1 MVTVEFRMGCE
12 SPKTSKHSSLLLI
25 SFILPASPLWH
36 SFTNYIGDSWKSGM
50 VRHLWQLFNCQF
62 NSMKTAPHIKQL
74 PHLYQDCLQ
83 DLLALNIYLCNK
95 AREITDNVLAVAF
108 EIPLFNS
115 YTSCLIN
122 WPNPLK
128 FRKTTEKKKM
138 DYKRLDYQQQLLEG
152 SLPCRS
158 QRKTMQAKAR
168 DNSVDSACISL
179 GILPMYQSLQTAKDC
194 HSKAGFKSPC

>member
-1 MVTVEFRMGCE
+1 
-12 SPKTSKHSSLLLI
+12 
-25 SFILPASPLWH
+25 
-36 SFTNYIGDSWKSGM
+36 M
-50 VRHLWQLFNCQF
+50 VRHLWQLFNYQF

-83 DLLALNIYLCNK
+83 DLLAMNIYLCNK

-128 FRKTTEKKKM
+128 FRKTTEKKK
-138 DYKRLDYQQQLLEG
+138 KRITRGWITSSKSISCWEAAFLADLRGKQCKQRQETTQL
-152 SLPCRS
+152 
-158 QRKTMQAKAR
+158 
-168 DNSVDSACISL
+168 
-179 GILPMYQSLQTAKDC
+179 ILLASPLVFCLCT
-194 HSKAGFKSPC
+194 SPCKQQKTVTVKQDLNPCANQDAHVAQPDGPWST